1 MDSIAIDQEE
11 NQVEKEL
18 RDLGHDPTIPSSP
31 VHRTVTV
38 PHAPDPKSN
47 ADEHRRLEPF
57 EIYKYADRSDV
68 YLMIVGSIAG
78 SFSLLRSARYPHHC
92 FLFSRSHWR

>member
-1 MDSIAIDQEE
+1 MRDVYVYRVEVHVMTIDQEE

-18 RDLGHDPTIPSSP
+18 RDLGHDPTVSTSP

-38 PHAPDPKSN
+38 PNP
-47 ADEHRRLEPF
+47 DEHRRLRPF

-78 SFSLLRSARYPHHC
+78 SFSLQRVVQC
-92 FLFSRSHWR
+92 SHPLLSL

>member
-18 RDLGHDPTIPSSP
+18 RDLGHDPTIPTSP

-38 PHAPDPKSN
+38 PHPSDPKSN
-47 ADEHRRLEPF
+47 ADEYRRLKPF

-78 SFSLLRSARYPHHC
+78 SFSLQGVAQSPRHC
-92 FLFSRSHWR
+92 FLFSRSHWW